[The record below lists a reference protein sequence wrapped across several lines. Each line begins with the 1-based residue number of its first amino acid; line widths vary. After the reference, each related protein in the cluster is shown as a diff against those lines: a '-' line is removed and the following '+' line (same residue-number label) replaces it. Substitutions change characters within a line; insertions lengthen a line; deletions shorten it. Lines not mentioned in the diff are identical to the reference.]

1 MIDRPAQL
9 NDLRDWIDDQMKLDE
24 MRSKA
29 ARPIDDVTIP
39 KKKLAS
45 KSRSPALEQEKEVD
59 KQRDPFT
66 VKYEVPGNSL
76 IPAD

>member
-9 NDLRDWIDDQMKLDE
+9 NELRDWIDDQMKLDE

-29 ARPIDDVTIP
+29 AKTIDHDALP

-45 KSRSPALEQEKEVD
+45 KSRSPVTQQEMQQD
-59 KQRDPFT
+59 HQRDPFIA
-66 VKYEVPGNSL
+66 KYELPGNSL
-76 IPAD
+76 MTAD